1 MEKGNNKSFTNID
14 RKGPYPWM
22 IHAVVNGMKCECC
35 GEEEY
40 PWRPGVCDVHTDG
53 LDDLYRHMNF
63 QIVVEIDIHIAA
75 VLLNEMGC
83 RVRAGARYKQGDV
96 LDDLLAGGY
105 QVRLDLTT
113 DSAAMPV
120 LRIVLP
126 DVAGR
131 WPEDEGC
138 EYPYSLQLA
147 PTLMLRKIDT
157 EEENRIG
164 N

>member
-1 MEKGNNKSFTNID
+1 MKEDNKKPLEAID

-22 IHAVVNGMKCECC
+22 LHAVVNGMKCECC
-35 GEEEY
+35 GEVEY
-40 PWRPGVCDVHTDG
+40 PWRPGIFDMHTDG
-53 LDDLYRHMNF
+53 LDRLYGHMDF
-63 QIVVEIDIHIAA
+63 QIVVGIDVHIAA

-83 RVRAGARYKQGDV
+83 RVRAGVKYKQGDI

-126 DVAGR
+126 DVEGR
-131 WPEDEGC
+131 WPEDEDC
-138 EYPYSLQLA
+138 ELPFSLQLA
-147 PTLMLRKIDT
+147 PTQMLRNLDGHRNCHT
-157 EEENRIG
+157 EI
-164 N
+164 